1 MKKWIIIVSSVLG
14 LTGMFAMLYW
24 YEAKYVPDR
33 EFRRIIADFEPY
45 VVSVDIQSEYEL
57 HERLEMSVGEYYT
70 LLKMLEE
77 GWDNV
82 DFLVRD
88 SSYLPDPEMFTAEER
103 MGELKAFSKR
113 SSKTVLFNMIK
124 NRCDELLVAIVRED
138 KVLLEYSAKMQV
150 DQIPF
155 VHVH

>member
-1 MKKWIIIVSSVLG
+1 MK
-14 LTGMFAMLYW
+14 T
-24 YEAKYVPDR
+24 
-33 EFRRIIADFEPY
+33 
-45 VVSVDIQSEYEL
+45 
-57 HERLEMSVGEYYT
+57 
-70 LLKMLEE
+70 LEE

-113 SSKTVLFNMIK
+113 SSKAVLFNMIK

-150 DQIPF
+150 DQTPF